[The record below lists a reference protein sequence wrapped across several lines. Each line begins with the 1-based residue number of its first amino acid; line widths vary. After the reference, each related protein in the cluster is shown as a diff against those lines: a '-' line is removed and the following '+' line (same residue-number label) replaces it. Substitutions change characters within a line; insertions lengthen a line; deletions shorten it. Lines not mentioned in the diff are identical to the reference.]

1 LKKLF
6 QVDVALI
13 ATAYI
18 LADSEEEAQK
28 MAMDKARTGIE
39 FSGRR
44 QEIGEDLF
52 MTGEVFSP
60 DMPEFSLSPAMT
72 FGAPQ
77 GKAYLTEEFEEE
89 DNGVHG
95 LTGVHIN

>member
-1 LKKLF
+1 
-6 QVDVALI
+6 
-13 ATAYI
+13 
-18 LADSEEEAQK
+18 
-28 MAMDKARTGIE
+28 
-39 FSGRR
+39 
-44 QEIGEDLF
+44 

-89 DNGVHG
+89 EEDNGVHG